1 VSSNA
6 RQRDDESINRGLGP
20 EKPASDREQA
30 LLDRIDHAKTSTER
44 DQLNLQLAMFLAGK
58 GDLRARD
65 YVSKIDDTDM
75 RNSARAFVDAS
86 MAARAIEKKDIDRA
100 LEMAKTGELTHIQK
114 AWLLAQTAKLLVKT
128 DREKALMLIDDA
140 AAEARRIEPADP
152 DRARA
157 FFAVTNAVMAIN
169 PTIAWNT
176 MGDAIKASNSAE
188 TFTGEDGQL
197 TFRMNTKGMNAVNQS
212 PVADFDLAGLFQDLA
227 KADYDKAVELARG
240 FEREAPRA
248 NAVIA
253 IARSVLEEKK
263 N

>member
-1 VSSNA
+1 MSHSC
-6 RQRDDESINRGLGP
+6 E
-20 EKPASDREQA
+20 AS
-30 LLDRIDHAKTSTER
+30 T
-44 DQLNLQLAMFLAGK
+44 
-58 GDLRARD
+58 
-65 YVSKIDDTDM
+65 
-75 RNSARAFVDAS
+75 
-86 MAARAIEKKDIDRA
+86 
-100 LEMAKTGELTHIQK
+100 
-114 AWLLAQTAKLLVKT
+114 
-128 DREKALMLIDDA
+128 
-140 AAEARRIEPADP
+140 EARRLDASDP
-152 DRARA
+152 DRPRA
-157 FFAVTNAVMAIN
+157 LLAVASAYLIIDH
-169 PTIAWNT
+169 PKAW
-176 MGDAIKASNSAE
+176 DALFDAAKAANSAE